1 MISGRV
7 LAQQRTACSGT
18 SLWSDL
24 CAEEIEQRVIRAY
37 VQLVF
42 QAPDEGGLRTVTVAR
57 LQAVEVRLTEL
68 THDDFDPKIPL
79 FWLEV
84 FSLPDLI
91 SIDSYGCFELDE
103 AELASAVELVLE
115 VVRASDH

>member
-1 MISGRV
+1 MISGRG

-24 CAEEIEQRVIRAY
+24 CTEEFEQRIIRAY

-57 LQAVEVRLTEL
+57 LQAVEGCLTEL
-68 THDDFDPKIPL
+68 THEKLDPKIPP
-79 FWLEV
+79 FWLGG
-84 FSLPDLI
+84 FSRPNFE
-91 SIDSYGCFELDE
+91 SIDSYGCFYLDE
-103 AELASAVELVLE
+103 GELGSAVELVLE
-115 VVRASDH
+115 GAHDFDR